1 MMRQKLT
8 HGEKFYYLKTNLN
21 LKEDTTTIL
30 RRFDCL
36 PRRMGKSQAV
46 EYYGAKL
53 RQYFGTEVKP
63 RDFRSVDDY
72 YGYYEAQRLLR
83 SMRAQKRYNIKH

>member
-1 MMRQKLT
+1 MRQKLT

-21 LKEDTTTIL
+21 LKDDTRQIC

-36 PRRMGKSQAV
+36 PKRMDKRQAV

-53 RQYFGTEVKP
+53 RQYFGTDVKP
-63 RDFRSVDDY
+63 RDFRKIEEY
-72 YGYYEAQRLLR
+72 YDYYEAQRLL
-83 SMRAQKRYNIKH
+83 STMRAQKRYNTKH